1 MCGRTRSYRF
11 VYNSNI
17 IRCLFTNIVLPLHEF
32 FFAVGKCLV
41 DKRKALAKAD
51 ECLACG
57 DSCEAEEDEAVVDE
71 K

>member
-1 MCGRTRSYRF
+1 MWPNKKLQVCCLQFQHQLF
-11 VYNSNI
+11 VYKHCVAIS
-17 IRCLFTNIVLPLHEF
+17 RL

-51 ECLACG
+51 ECFACG

>member
-1 MCGRTRSYRF
+1 MCSRTRSYRF
-11 VYNSNI
+11 VVYNFNI
-17 IRCLFTNIVLPLHEF
+17 IYLFTNIVLPFHDN